1 MRGNSFRQEAR
12 KARQR
17 GAKISLLLLSL
28 FVSFQVCITV
38 FGHAHQINGALLVH
52 SHPFTKAQHNHSE
65 GQILTL
71 AQLSSFVGLE
81 PVFTTLMTQFFSC
94 ATEIRDFF
102 HSDFRPSCTLIIRS
116 LRAPPVC
123 PLYTILL

>member
-12 KARQR
+12 QARQR

-81 PVFTTLMTQFFSC
+81 PVINVLVSQLFGC
-94 ATEIRDFF
+94 VTEIRQVF
-102 HSDFRPSCTLIIRS
+102 HSDFHPSCTLVLRS

-123 PLYTILL
+123 L

>member
-12 KARQR
+12 QARQR

-81 PVFTTLMTQFFSC
+81 PVINVLVSQFFGC
-94 ATEIRDFF
+94 VTEIRQVF
-102 HSDFRPSCTLIIRS
+102 HSDFHPSCTLVLRS

-123 PLYTILL
+123 L

>member
-12 KARQR
+12 QARQR

-38 FGHAHQINGALLVH
+38 FGHAHQINGALLIH

-81 PVFTTLMTQFFSC
+81 PVVNVLVSQLFGC
-94 ATEIRDFF
+94 VTEIRQVF
-102 HSDFRPSCTLIIRS
+102 HSDFHPSCTLVLRS

-123 PLYTILL
+123 L

>member
-81 PVFTTLMTQFFSC
+81 PVVNLLVSQSFGC
-94 ATEIRDFF
+94 VTEIRQVF
-102 HSDFRPSCTLIIRS
+102 HSDFHPSCTLVLRS

-123 PLYTILL
+123 L

>member
-81 PVFTTLMTQFFSC
+81 PVINVLVSQLFGCVT
-94 ATEIRDFF
+94 AIRQVF
-102 HSDFRPSCTLIIRS
+102 HSDFHPSCTLVLRS

-123 PLYTILL
+123 L

>member
-12 KARQR
+12 QARQR

-81 PVFTTLMTQFFSC
+81 PVVNVLVSQLFGC
-94 ATEIRDFF
+94 VAEIRQVF
-102 HSDFRPSCTLIIRS
+102 HSDFHPSCTLVLRS

-123 PLYTILL
+123 L

>member
-17 GAKISLLLLSL
+17 GTKISLLLLSL

-81 PVFTTLMTQFFSC
+81 PVINVLVSQFFGC
-94 ATEIRDFF
+94 VAEIRQVI
-102 HSDFRPSCTLIIRS
+102 HSDFHPSCTLVLRS

-123 PLYTILL
+123 L

>member
-1 MRGNSFRQEAR
+1 MRGNSFRQETR
-12 KARQR
+12 QARQR

-81 PVFTTLMTQFFSC
+81 PVVNLLVSQFFGC
-94 ATEIRDFF
+94 VTEIRQVF
-102 HSDFRPSCTLIIRS
+102 HSDFHPSCTLVLRS

-123 PLYTILL
+123 L

>member
-12 KARQR
+12 QARQR

-81 PVFTTLMTQFFSC
+81 PVINLLMIQLFGC
-94 ATEIRDFF
+94 VTEIRQVF
-102 HSDFRPSCTLIIRS
+102 HSDFHPSCTLVLRS

-123 PLYTILL
+123 L

>member
-12 KARQR
+12 QARQR

-81 PVFTTLMTQFFSC
+81 PVINLLVSQFFGC
-94 ATEIRDFF
+94 VTEIRQVF
-102 HSDFRPSCTLIIRS
+102 HSDFHPSCTLVLRS

-123 PLYTILL
+123 L

>member
-81 PVFTTLMTQFFSC
+81 PVVNLLVSQFFGC
-94 ATEIRDFF
+94 VTEIRQVF
-102 HSDFRPSCTLIIRS
+102 HSDFHPSCTLALRS

-123 PLYTILL
+123 L

>member
-81 PVFTTLMTQFFSC
+81 PVVNLLMIQFFGC
-94 ATEIRDFF
+94 VTEIRQVF
-102 HSDFRPSCTLIIRS
+102 HSDFHPSCTFVLRS

-123 PLYTILL
+123 L

>member
-12 KARQR
+12 QARQR
-17 GAKISLLLLSL
+17 GAKVSLLLLSL

-81 PVFTTLMTQFFSC
+81 QVVNVLISQIFGC
-94 ATEIRDFF
+94 VVEIRQVF
-102 HSDFRPSCTLIIRS
+102 HSDFHPSCTLVLRS

-123 PLYTILL
+123 LIR

>member
-81 PVFTTLMTQFFSC
+81 PVINVLVSHFFGC
-94 ATEIRDFF
+94 VTEIRQVF
-102 HSDFRPSCTLIIRS
+102 HSDFHPSCTLVLRS

-123 PLYTILL
+123 L

>member
-12 KARQR
+12 QARQR
-17 GAKISLLLLSL
+17 GAKVSLLLLSL

-81 PVFTTLMTQFFSC
+81 QVVNVLISQLFGC
-94 ATEIRDFF
+94 VAEIRQVFHLDF
-102 HSDFRPSCTLIIRS
+102 HPSCTLVLRS

-123 PLYTILL
+123 LIR

>member
-81 PVFTTLMTQFFSC
+81 PVVNLLMIQLFGSD
-94 ATEIRDFF
+94 TEIRQVYHSHF
-102 HSDFRPSCTLIIRS
+102 HPSCTLVLRS

-123 PLYTILL
+123 LL